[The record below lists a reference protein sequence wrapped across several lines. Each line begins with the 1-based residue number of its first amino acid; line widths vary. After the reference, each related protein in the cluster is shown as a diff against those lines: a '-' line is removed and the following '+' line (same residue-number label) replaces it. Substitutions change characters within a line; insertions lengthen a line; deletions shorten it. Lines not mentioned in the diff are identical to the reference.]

1 MYQRKEWNEE
11 DLTSWQHHLNL
22 NNSGNLR
29 SALKGCF
36 TESELTYITELVK
49 LNAYLKQI
57 TTVSEHAAIHV
68 VFNEIGVIA
77 VNPCH
82 FLIVD
87 VTDKP
92 GSLPFVMHLKNKI
105 VQYADLSGYT
115 SSPQFNLH
123 EIFPG
128 CYSLTALMNEVNP
141 AWKNKSAFYHTIHE
155 NFVKGDPLKE
165 VIK

>member
-1 MYQRKEWNEE
+1 MYQRKEWNE
-11 DLTSWQHHLNL
+11 DWQHHVNL

-29 SALKGCF
+29 SALKGYF

-49 LNAYLKQI
+49 LNDNLKQI
-57 TTVSEHAAIHV
+57 TKKSEHAAIHV
-68 VFNEIGVIA
+68 VFNKTGVIA
-77 VNPCH
+77 VNPNH
-82 FLIVD
+82 FVVD

-92 GSLPFVMHLKNKI
+92 GSLPFLMQLKNKI

-115 SSPQFNLH
+115 SPQFSLH

-155 NFVKGDPLKE
+155 NLVKGDPLKE